1 MNNNSQ
7 EPTLDQINQ
16 FKKECQD
23 LMPLVE
29 LLKIKSPPNS
39 LRGLER
45 DQKLSIMG
53 FSPDQIEE
61 MTGFKKDAYPLHSNQ
76 QSSDEAKIRSMGRE
90 VFEKM
95 QALNARL
102 DAEGGLEHDRILK
115 NGVELGWIEEEMQC
129 GATL

>member
-45 DQKLSIMG
+45 DQKLSYMG

-61 MTGFKKDAYPLHSNQ
+61 MTGFKKDAYPLYSNQ
-76 QSSDEAKIRSMGRE
+76 QSSDEAKISFYGRE
-90 VFEKM
+90 IWEKM

-115 NGVELGWIEEEMQC
+115 NGVELGSEEEMQC

>member
-1 MNNNSQ
+1 
-7 EPTLDQINQ
+7 
-16 FKKECQD
+16 
-23 LMPLVE
+23 MPLVE
-29 LLKIKSPPNS
+29 LLKIKSPPNQ

-45 DQKLSIMG
+45 DQKLAIMG

-61 MTGFKKDAYPLHSNQ
+61 MTGFKKDAYPLYSNQ

-90 VFEKM
+90 VFDKM

-102 DAEGGLEHDRILK
+102 DAEGGLEHDRMLK
-115 NGVELGWIEEEMQC
+115 NGVALGSEEEMQC

>member
-29 LLKIKSPPNS
+29 LLKIKSPPNQ

-45 DQKLSIMG
+45 DQKLAIMG

-61 MTGFKKDAYPLHSNQ
+61 MTGFKKDAYPLYSNQ
-76 QSSDEAKIRSMGRE
+76 QSSDEAKISFYGRE
-90 VFEKM
+90 IWEKM

-115 NGVELGWIEEEMQC
+115 NGVELGSEEEMQC

>member
-61 MTGFKKDAYPLHSNQ
+61 MTGFKQDAYPLYSNQ
-76 QSSDEAKIRSMGRE
+76 QSSDEAKISFYGRE
-90 VFEKM
+90 IWEKM

-102 DAEGGLEHDRILK
+102 DAEWRLEHDRILK

>member
-23 LMPLVE
+23 LMPLVN
-29 LLKIKSPPNS
+29 LLKNKSAPNTLS
-39 LRGLER
+39 GLER
-45 DQKLSIMG
+45 DQKLAIMG

-61 MTGFKKDAYPLHSNQ
+61 MTGFKQDAYPLHSVQ
-76 QSSDEAKIRSMGRE
+76 QSSDEAKISFYGKE
-90 VFEKM
+90 IWEKM

-115 NGVELGWIEEEMQC
+115 NGVELGSEEEMQC

>member
-7 EPTLDQINQ
+7 EPTLDQINEL
-16 FKKECQD
+16 KKQCQD

-61 MTGFKKDAYPLHSNQ
+61 MTGFKQDAYPLYSNQ
-76 QSSDEAKIRSMGRE
+76 QSSDEAKISFYGRE
-90 VFEKM
+90 IWEKM

-102 DAEGGLEHDRILK
+102 DAEWRLEHDRILK
-115 NGVELGWIEEEMQC
+115 NGVELGLIEEEMQC

>member
-29 LLKIKSPPNS
+29 LLKIKSPPNQ

-45 DQKLSIMG
+45 DQKLAIIG

-61 MTGFKKDAYPLHSNQ
+61 MTGFKQDAYPLYSNQ
-76 QSSDEAKIRSMGRE
+76 QSSDEAKISFYGRE
-90 VFEKM
+90 IWEKM

-102 DAEGGLEHDRILK
+102 DAEWRLEHDRILK
-115 NGVELGWIEEEMQC
+115 NGVELGSEEDFNC

>member
-7 EPTLDQINQ
+7 GPTLDQINQ
-16 FKKECQD
+16 LKKECQD

-61 MTGFKKDAYPLHSNQ
+61 MTGFKQGAYPLHSNQ
-76 QSSDEAKIRSMGRE
+76 QSSDEAKIRSVGRE

-115 NGVELGWIEEEMQC
+115 NGVELGSEEEMQC

>member
-61 MTGFKKDAYPLHSNQ
+61 MTGFKKDAYPLYSNQ
-76 QSSDEAKIRSMGRE
+76 QSSDEAIISFYGRE
-90 VFEKM
+90 IWEKM

-115 NGVELGWIEEEMQC
+115 NGVELGSEEDLQC